1 MKLEVSELEKAVA
14 SSKQQL
20 AENSAAAERLKQDAE
35 RAAAEHSAAA
45 VRTYRLLH
53 TVHCV
58 LCVYSLVVIVCSL
71 IECSQRHTVAHK
83 EPEGGDSESQHGDL
97 AIIAEKGKIAQK

>member
-1 MKLEVSELEKAVA
+1 MKKAKKDAEFHSNSWKQHEQELETLKLEVSELEKAVA

-53 TVHCV
+53 T
-58 LCVYSLVVIVCSL
+58 
-71 IECSQRHTVAHK
+71 T
-83 EPEGGDSESQHGDL
+83 
-97 AIIAEKGKIAQK
+97 